1 MATQAARA
9 KKCPPGQIS
18 RDGYTRKGYTRKDGT
33 RVKPTK
39 VPASCITDRG
49 EKGKGKDIVPELRE
63 GKLGGPGYLKKSAKE
78 RHKILNK
85 CVKKYGYISCL
96 RSLQYLLVLGKN
108 EWSKAQLNKVRADMK
123 WIEKTHGKKEN
134 PEPSHHVNA
143 CCSACAVGN
152 PCETS
157 CDAHPKKLKQ
167 LKNKLLR

>member
-1 MATQAARA
+1 MTTTTRTTRA

-39 VPASCITDRG
+39 VPASCIPDRG
-49 EKGKGKDIVPELRE
+49 EPGKGKDIVPELRE
-63 GKLGGPGYLKKSAKE
+63 GKLGGPGYLKKSAKA
-78 RHKILNK
+78 RHAILNK

-108 EWSKAQLNKVRADMK
+108 EWSKSQLDKVRADMK
-123 WIEKTHGKKEN
+123 WLEKTHGKKKN
-134 PEPSHHVNA
+134 PEHHGA
-143 CCSACAVGN
+143 CCSACSIGK
-152 PCETS
+152 PCES
-157 CDAHPKKLKQ
+157 GCEANPKKLKQ